1 MKLEPIAV
9 IAILSLVAASLL
21 VTGCTTSTTS
31 NTNQTASS
39 SHDATLS
46 QLVNSQ
52 SAYFNNSSPQGTA
65 YPEFQLTWLNDTAVR
80 VAITG
85 INSTNQTQK
94 ISELFLAFKTTNDA
108 TTYVQSIK
116 GSTPP
121 NADNYSELGTSARQL
136 IPYEQ
141 VTGHAPT
148 VFTDYTGNSANDT
161 AVWQYD
167 NVVVTARQA

>member
-1 MKLEPIAV
+1 MKLKPAAV
-9 IAILSLVAASLL
+9 RAILSLVAASLL

-94 ISELFLAFKTTNDA
+94 ISELFLAFTEH
-108 TTYVQSIK
+108 QR
-116 GSTPP
+116 
-121 NADNYSELGTSARQL
+121 E
-136 IPYEQ
+136 
-141 VTGHAPT
+141 H
-148 VFTDYTGNSANDT
+148 T
-161 AVWQYD
+161 AKC
-167 NVVVTARQA
+167 